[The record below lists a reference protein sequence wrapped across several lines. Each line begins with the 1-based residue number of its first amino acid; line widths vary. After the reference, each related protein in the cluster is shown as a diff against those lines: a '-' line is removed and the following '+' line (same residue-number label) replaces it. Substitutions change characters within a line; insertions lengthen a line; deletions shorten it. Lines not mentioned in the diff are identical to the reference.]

1 MRFAALAGDD
11 CARSA
16 NDCSRIVEGNGF
28 LRNIES
34 LRSRC
39 QVYGKPRAGGTEKMG
54 RLSSWT
60 VYCRLSFIRL
70 VVRCSRTWISQN
82 PKKIST
88 AEFRGRV
95 SMSVLKF
102 AGVLCI
108 DQDSMVGFELTSQ
121 VPFPQWQHTLYIS
134 ILVCVFPRSCCV
146 SSCIADIAWLNATHN
161 NGRVAFV
168 RWWSIHFLQ
177 NSLLPRSD
185 STLRWFHHPNCFVP
199 KINKSVNTQLWGIS
213 FGAAFV
219 HFCFTAGWIWTW
231 TKPAIASCTDSG
243 QLRQA
248 P

>member
-39 QVYGKPRAGGTEKMG
+39 QVSGKPRAGGTEKMG

-82 PKKIST
+82 PKKISS
-88 AEFRGRV
+88 AEFRGCV

-134 ILVCVFPRSCCV
+134 ILVCVCSPEVAVYLLALQTLLGLMPRTTMEELPLFVDDPSISCK
-146 SSCIADIAWLNATHN
+146 THCYLVLIRPCA
-161 NGRVAFV
+161 GFIIR
-168 RWWSIHFLQ
+168 
-177 NSLLPRSD
+177 
-185 STLRWFHHPNCFVP
+185 
-199 KINKSVNTQLWGIS
+199 
-213 FGAAFV
+213 
-219 HFCFTAGWIWTW
+219 TALF
-231 TKPAIASCTDSG
+231 
-243 QLRQA
+243 QR
-248 P
+248 